1 MTIENPRDLRYSK
14 EHEWVRV
21 EGDTATMGISDYAQ
35 HALTDIVYVELPK
48 EGREFKQFESVA
60 VVESVKSVSDVYAP
74 LSGKVVAVNKAV
86 VEKPELV
93 NTEPFTNGWLF
104 KFKVK
109 TPSGAAELD
118 KLMTPE
124 QYDAYLQTLKH

>member
-1 MTIENPRDLRYSK
+1 MDNPRELKYSK

-48 EGREFKQFESVA
+48 EGREFKQFENVA

-86 VEKPELV
+86 TEKPELV
-93 NTEPFTNGWLF
+93 NKEPFTNGWLF
-104 KFKVK
+104 KFKFK
-109 TPSGAAELD
+109 DANELSN
-118 KLMTPE
+118 LMTAE
-124 QYDAYLQTLKH
+124 QYDVYLQSLKH

>member
-1 MTIENPRDLRYSK
+1 MDNPRELRYSK
-14 EHEWVRV
+14 EHEWVKL
-21 EGDTATMGISDYAQ
+21 EGDTATMGITDYAQ

-74 LSGKVVAVNKAV
+74 LGGKVVALNKAV
-86 VEKPELV
+86 TEKPGLV
-93 NTEPFTNGWLF
+93 NKEPFTGGWLF

-109 TPSGAAELD
+109 DLNELNN
-118 KLMTPE
+118 LMTAE
-124 QYDAYLQTLKH
+124 

>member
-1 MTIENPRDLRYSK
+1 MDNPRELKYSK

-48 EGREFKQFESVA
+48 EGREFKQFENVA

-74 LSGKVVAVNKAV
+74 LSGKVVAANKAV
-86 VEKPELV
+86 TEKPELV
-93 NTEPFTNGWLF
+93 NKEPFTNGWLF
-104 KFKVK
+104 K
-109 TPSGAAELD
+109 
-118 KLMTPE
+118 
-124 QYDAYLQTLKH
+124 